1 MYIINSSSLVAFV
14 FMLTNGFILINIF
27 IWLSWST
34 IICSYIL
41 SSMNENKMHQNTP
54 TQLKTRII
62 LFLEILFLAKLS
74 VLFNQVSTWDISF
87 SHHLSP
93 LLPPNRVKSPDITPV
108 CFYNSPSNKRI
119 KQCRIQIHSPSVGFS
134 TPVIK

>member
-27 IWLSWST
+27 IWLSRST

-41 SSMNENKMHQNTP
+41 SIMNENKMHQNTP

-62 LFLEILFLAKLS
+62 LFLEILFLAKVS
-74 VLFNQVSTWDISF
+74 VLFNQVST
-87 SHHLSP
+87 
-93 LLPPNRVKSPDITPV
+93 
-108 CFYNSPSNKRI
+108 
-119 KQCRIQIHSPSVGFS
+119 
-134 TPVIK
+134 